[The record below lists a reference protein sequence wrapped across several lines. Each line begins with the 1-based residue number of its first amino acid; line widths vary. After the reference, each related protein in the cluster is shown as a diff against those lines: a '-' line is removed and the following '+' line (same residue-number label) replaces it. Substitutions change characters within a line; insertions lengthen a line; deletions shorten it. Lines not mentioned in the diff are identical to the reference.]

1 MSTNVL
7 AEFQKAGDPG
17 QLDLTVPVAPIEVT
31 LTSKNKS
38 ILDKLR
44 SKHEHY
50 DIFHSKW
57 AFYMDSFEGGE
68 DFITEKNIF
77 RHVREN
83 IDDHRDRVERAVYL
97 NYVQPLVSFFS
108 NFIFSEEIMRTG
120 GTNAEL
126 YSKFTKDVD
135 DQGNKMEL
143 FMKEVSDLTQ
153 IFGHVDILVDKKQI
167 PVELRG
173 ADVRISKKQEEDL
186 GLDKPYLVILYPEEV
201 YDWNLVN
208 GKFTYLKR
216 CIKEKDVET
225 YTEWFPEAVVITT
238 VTRLDPKKETYS
250 IKREV
255 IENILKEV
263 PIVRA
268 YFKQSKKYKG
278 MGISFLKDISYICRR
293 IMNLSSLLDEFLY
306 RQCTPGYTLIDCPRD
321 LEKYPDGIP
330 IKDLV
335 GKDFS
340 TYSWDNDNRKFV
352 IRRAYDVRQTGT
364 NRELYRLT
372 FDYKDEYNQIKYGT
386 LDATPDHLVLLQSG
400 EYVQLKDLKAGDKL
414 VPFYRWMD
422 GWPRGNR
429 PHILQTL
436 NPYSGIAEHRF
447 IVRERDGELL
457 KGYDIHHVDER
468 SLNNYP
474 ENLQQITKEEH
485 NLITK
490 DMISERKKAWW
501 KNVSEDDKK
510 TLTEK
515 ALAGINRWRKKNP
528 AKVKACYKKQS
539 NSIKKTLSRLSADE
553 RRAKVAAALEARGIK
568 LGDVNHSV
576 VSVEFLG
583 YDDVYNFE
591 VEGTH
596 NYVANGIVIHN
607 CYNFLAK
614 EADSGVPLVDQNE
627 GNQGTSNVMEYPR
640 GGKAPQ
646 YVSPPVDPAEFLQ
659 SEIKSNILEIYR
671 LASQDTALE
680 AFTGQSRSGDAQV
693 QSFHKVIPY
702 IAIRAEGL
710 EQTEIKLTK
719 LWLKWIDPTLTW
731 DGTIAYKND
740 YGILNVTQFLIQL
753 KMLFSDI
760 GIPSVTF
767 VREEMKRIVQEF
779 DGKISQENIKS
790 IFSEIDKLVTE
801 DYVQSM
807 VAAKKSINN
816 LKGVPGTTQIQQG
829 TVQKTLGNNTLIS
842 AVGANKVVETR
853 KDKEFK
859 NKNRTSNNN
868 KSQ

>member
-17 QLDLTVPVAPIEVT
+17 QLDLTIPVAPIEVT

-44 SKHEHY
+44 SKHEYY
-50 DIFHSKW
+50 DVFHSKW

-83 IDDHRDRVERAVYL
+83 IDDHRDRVDRAVYL

-153 IFGHVDILVDKKQI
+153 IFGHVDILVDKKQV

-216 CIKEKDVET
+216 CIKEKDIET

-306 RQCTPGYTLIDCPRD
+306 RQC
-321 LEKYPDGIP
+321 
-330 IKDLV
+330 
-335 GKDFS
+335 
-340 TYSWDNDNRKFV
+340 
-352 IRRAYDVRQTGT
+352 
-364 NRELYRLT
+364 
-372 FDYKDEYNQIKYGT
+372 
-386 LDATPDHLVLLQSG
+386 
-400 EYVQLKDLKAGDKL
+400 
-414 VPFYRWMD
+414 
-422 GWPRGNR
+422 
-429 PHILQTL
+429 
-436 NPYSGIAEHRF
+436 
-447 IVRERDGELL
+447 
-457 KGYDIHHVDER
+457 
-468 SLNNYP
+468 
-474 ENLQQITKEEH
+474 
-485 NLITK
+485 
-490 DMISERKKAWW
+490 
-501 KNVSEDDKK
+501 
-510 TLTEK
+510 
-515 ALAGINRWRKKNP
+515 
-528 AKVKACYKKQS
+528 
-539 NSIKKTLSRLSADE
+539 
-553 RRAKVAAALEARGIK
+553 
-568 LGDVNHSV
+568 
-576 VSVEFLG
+576 
-583 YDDVYNFE
+583 
-591 VEGTH
+591 
-596 NYVANGIVIHN
+596 
-607 CYNFLAK
+607 YNFLAK
-614 EADSGVPLVDQNE
+614 ETDSGVPLVDQNE

-853 KDKEFK
+853 KDKESK